1 MLCCWQVAPDHT
13 DIGPVHPR
21 FKHPVGINLPFRL
34 PSYLPVYCLILHQ
47 LFKPLLHCSLEDA
60 RLVSLLPKLS
70 SESGLSRVQL
80 QKHYKV
86 WLWQS
91 HIRLHAPVQAEALKK
106 TKTSICHARLHVAIP
121 NWWMEFE
128 KQNKC
133 TYRLGAGESNSR
145 ESVPVYNQS
154 DALLQLLLYYRPVG

>member
-1 MLCCWQVAPDHT
+1 M
-13 DIGPVHPR
+13 HPR

-70 SESGLSRVQL
+70 SESSLGQVQL
-80 QKHYKV
+80 QKHYEV

-106 TKTSICHARLHVAIP
+106 TKKPPSVTLDCMLQYRTDGWSLKSRINALTGLALVKATPEKAYLSTTRVMPCSSFFFIKGLWIRIC
-121 NWWMEFE
+121 
-128 KQNKC
+128 
-133 TYRLGAGESNSR
+133 
-145 ESVPVYNQS
+145 
-154 DALLQLLLYYRPVG
+154 